1 MPIYDIIL
9 FDRQFVKPP
18 SNDRARMTGVIV
30 LYFFQSISAAFAAM
44 KRRNNCMMN
53 IPEVKLGIVAVSR
66 DCFPIDLS
74 QRRRHAVVEAFR
86 KAGGEIVEIQ
96 TTVENEHD
104 AAGALEELKQNGV
117 NALVMYLGN
126 FGPETP
132 ETLVAQHFDGPVMFV
147 AAAED
152 TLFSSA
158 RQPHHSRERHI
169 WLRVRVR
176 GTVRHQLPR
185 YVLVQGHDARC
196 ASRQSTAAHR

>member
-1 MPIYDIIL
+1 
-9 FDRQFVKPP
+9 
-18 SNDRARMTGVIV
+18 
-30 LYFFQSISAAFAAM
+30 
-44 KRRNNCMMN
+44 MMN

-117 NALVMYLGN
+117 NALVMFLGN

-132 ETLVAQHFDGPVMFV
+132 ETLVAQQFDGPVMFV

-152 TLFSSA
+152 N
-158 RQPHHSRERHI
+158 RQGSVQRPRRRL
-169 WLRVRVR
+169 LRYA
-176 GTVRHQLPR
+176 QLLLQPR
-185 YVLVQGHDARC
+185 AC
-196 ASRQSTAAHR
+196 AA